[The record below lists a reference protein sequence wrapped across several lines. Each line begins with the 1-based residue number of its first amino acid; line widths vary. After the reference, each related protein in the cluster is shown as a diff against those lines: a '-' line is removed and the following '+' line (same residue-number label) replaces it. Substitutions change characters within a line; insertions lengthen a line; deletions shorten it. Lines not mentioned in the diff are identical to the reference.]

1 MTRKAP
7 NKMFIFSITLKKRR
21 VWLETQKPAWTGLR
35 RTNGENRVIMKKW
48 NLIGKNQHFRHLF
61 MKTWNEEDPYGI
73 LFHIAVCP
81 EEPCGID
88 FFKKSSENQNPKNPK
103 TSRILYFGFKTN
115 ISGLSDHSPGQK
127 SAPNKI
133 KHVPGPKNALKNKFF
148 FIFAKKNKNLPS

>member
-1 MTRKAP
+1 MSFVPCRSIWNIPRHQCCRTCLKRGY
-7 NKMFIFSITLKKRR
+7 NSLTGSIITFSITLKKIR

-48 NLIGKNQHFRHLF
+48 NLIGKNKHFRHFL

-88 FFKKSSENQNPKNPK
+88 FFKKSSENWNPKNPK
-103 TSRILYFGFKTN
+103 N
-115 ISGLSDHSPGQK
+115 I
-127 SAPNKI
+127 
-133 KHVPGPKNALKNKFF
+133 KNPLFRLQNQYSW
-148 FIFAKKNKNLPS
+148 IFWP

>member
-7 NKMFIFSITLKKRR
+7 NKIFFFSITLKKIR

-48 NLIGKNQHFRHLF
+48 NLIRKNRYFRRFF

-81 EEPCGID
+81 EEPCGIV
-88 FFKKSSENQNPKNPK
+88 FFKKSSENRDPEKIQKIENSKFGQIRFKIDVNRLNMDLK
-103 TSRILYFGFKTN
+103 ILPDRF
-115 ISGLSDHSPGQK
+115 
-127 SAPNKI
+127 
-133 KHVPGPKNALKNKFF
+133 
-148 FIFAKKNKNLPS
+148 

>member
-7 NKMFIFSITLKKRR
+7 NKIFIYCSISRKIR

-48 NLIGKNQHFRHLF
+48 NLIGKNKYFLHFL

-88 FFKKSSENQNPKNPK
+88 FFKKSSENRDPKKSQKNGNPKSGQNRFK
-103 TSRILYFGFKTN
+103 IDVNRLNMELKILPDRFWRALNLFWHDFKGYYT
-115 ISGLSDHSPGQK
+115 
-127 SAPNKI
+127 
-133 KHVPGPKNALKNKFF
+133 
-148 FIFAKKNKNLPS
+148 